1 MEVLEQ
7 VMLSVNSWTLEM
19 MEAITC
25 SHLHCM
31 LARDKKKCEKE
42 IPTLHKQ

>member
-31 LARDKKKCEKE
+31 LARDKKYEKE
-42 IPTLHKQ
+42 IPTLYKQ